1 MLQNIRPESTKWCQL
16 SPIHFANLLSI
27 SLLRSQA
34 QLCRRPPFTP
44 KTSKTLTIH
53 SVVEFSRDWCDDM
66 TNSNDFSRKFNIW
79 LLFSTFVWVSVEITN
94 IISVICQ
101 QAPEYH
107 VSKIT
112 ERLWDLWAEKQ
123 TGNKQ
128 PLENQQKRVISRTYY
143 GWCVFQLYLYDLLI
157 FT

>member
-1 MLQNIRPESTKWCQL
+1 
-16 SPIHFANLLSI
+16 
-27 SLLRSQA
+27 
-34 QLCRRPPFTP
+34 
-44 KTSKTLTIH
+44 
-53 SVVEFSRDWCDDM
+53 M

-112 ERLWDLWAEKQ
+112 ERLKDLWAEKQ
-123 TGNKQ
+123 TENKQ
-128 PLENQQKRVISRTYY
+128 PLENQQK
-143 GWCVFQLYLYDLLI
+143 GLLVELI
-157 FT
+157 MAGAYFNFIYMIC

>member
-1 MLQNIRPESTKWCQL
+1 
-16 SPIHFANLLSI
+16 
-27 SLLRSQA
+27 
-34 QLCRRPPFTP
+34 
-44 KTSKTLTIH
+44 
-53 SVVEFSRDWCDDM
+53 M

-112 ERLWDLWAEKQ
+112 ERLKDLWAEKQ
-123 TGNKQ
+123 TENKQ
-128 PLENQQKRVISRTYY
+128 PLENQQKRVISRTY
-143 GWCVFQLYLYDLLI
+143 
-157 FT
+157 